1 MGVFEP
7 YLEEFSQS
15 INLSDFLVNIVV
27 AAVLCLLLRLFY
39 VRHANTV
46 SNRNRFAGNF
56 LLLGLTTM
64 LIITIV
70 KSSIA
75 LSLGLVGALSIV
87 RFRAAIKDPEE
98 LTYLFLVI
106 GIGLAAGANQ
116 PLIAILAF
124 VIIIGLLYLNKKL
137 MGRVTLKQDNRMYL
151 NISSDVDDMIQI
163 SEILKQHLPYVE
175 LKRVDTLDTGLDL
188 SFIVKADSIDEL
200 EAVKKALKTLSPA
213 TSLSMVDQPDLV
225 I

>member
-15 INLSDFLVNIVV
+15 INLSEFLINIGV
-27 AAVLCLLLRLFY
+27 AAILCILLRLYYIRF
-39 VRHANTV
+39 ANAV
-46 SNRNRFAGNF
+46 SNRARFASNF
-56 LLLGLTTM
+56 LLLGLSTM

-116 PLIAILAF
+116 PLIAIVSF
-124 VIIIGLLYLNKKL
+124 VVIIGILFLNQLLS
-137 MGRVTLKQDNRMYL
+137 GRIAIKQEDKMYL
-151 NISSDVDDMIQI
+151 NVRTDLKEITPLMD
-163 SEILKQHLPYVE
+163 ILKDQLPYVE
-175 LKRVDTLDTGLDL
+175 LKRLDTLEDGLDV
-188 SFIVKADSIDEL
+188 SFVIKSKEASEL
-200 EAVKKALKTLSPA
+200 EAVQQRLSALSPA
-213 TSLSMVDQPDLV
+213 TRLSMVDQPDLV